1 MDEPV
6 YLQVDT
12 IRDTRV
18 FDKNG
23 VQIGKIDD
31 LFIDRENNRI
41 ACAVFSFGA
50 HLLGLGN
57 KYFIIPLEA
66 FKYGQHGDDYVLD
79 VDKATLEKE
88 EGIDRSEPLTQTRL
102 LEAYTQYNL
111 NPLLGKMRNEQN
123 DGNYTGFARKRRGC
137 HCEWDGNGGRL

>member
-18 FDKNG
+18 FDRNG

-31 LFIDRENNRI
+31 LLIDRENNRI

-79 VDKATLEKE
+79 VDKSTLEKE
-88 EGIDRSEPLTQTRL
+88 EGIDRNEPLIQKKL
-102 LEAYTQYNL
+102 FEAYTQYKL
-111 NPLLGKMRNEQN
+111 KPYWEN
-123 DGNYTGFARKRRGC
+123 DG
-137 HCEWDGNGGRL
+137 

>member
-1 MDEPV
+1 MDEPI

-23 VQIGKIDD
+23 VQIGKIED
-31 LFIDRENNRI
+31 LLIDRENYRI

-57 KYFIIPLEA
+57 KYFIIPIEA
-66 FKYGQHGDDYVLD
+66 FNYGRHGDDYILD

-88 EGIDRSEPLTQTRL
+88 EGIDRNEPLTQTKL
-102 LEAYTQYNL
+102 SEAYTQYKL
-111 NPLLGKMRNEQN
+111 KPYWEK
-123 DGNYTGFARKRRGC
+123 
-137 HCEWDGNGGRL
+137 

>member
-12 IRDTRV
+12 IKDTRV

-31 LFIDRENNRI
+31 LLIDRENNRI
-41 ACAVFSFGA
+41 ACTVFSFGA

-57 KYFIIPLEA
+57 KYFIIPLGA

-88 EGIDRSEPLTQTRL
+88 DGIDRNEPLTQTRL
-102 LEAYTQYNL
+102 LEAYTQYKL
-111 NPLLGKMRNEQN
+111 KPYWEK
-123 DGNYTGFARKRRGC
+123 
-137 HCEWDGNGGRL
+137 